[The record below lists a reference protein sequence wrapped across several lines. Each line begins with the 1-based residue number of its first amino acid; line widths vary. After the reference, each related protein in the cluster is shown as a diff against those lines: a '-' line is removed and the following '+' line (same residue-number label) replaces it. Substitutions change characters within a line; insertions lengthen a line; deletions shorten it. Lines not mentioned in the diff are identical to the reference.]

1 MDAGIVL
8 THLIYA
14 GWVKNCSTSI
24 LAFNI
29 TQFFSSLNYQL
40 ISQVLNKIGFNS
52 RVSQFFD
59 NYIVSRKTKYLW
71 NDSSSH
77 YFDINVGVRQG
88 SALFPILSTF
98 YLSLIFYIFDK
109 NIKIPV
115 SVLFFVDDRLFI
127 TQNKS
132 LYISNSNLF
141 CSYKIISHLFEQFG
155 LVIKYRKTEVFHFS
169 RSQGIFNPSPLDLSF
184 LGGPVLHPKESW
196 RYLRFI
202 FNRKLFFHQNID
214 FYTNKAIFTV
224 KSMKMLG
231 NSSRGLILS

>member
-14 GWVKNCSTSI
+14 GQVKNCSTSI

-40 ISQVLNKIGFNS
+40 ISQVLNKTGFNS

-109 NIKIPV
+109 KIKIPV

-141 CSYKIISHLFEQFG
+141 CSYKIISRLFEQFG

-169 RSQGIFNPSPLDLSF
+169 RSQGIFNPSPLDFSF

-202 FNRKLFFHQNID
+202 FNRKLFFYQNID